1 MDEAKGSTVVRAAV
15 RALTAGAAPRYQEAF
30 APTCMRWTLG
40 AGDAVPA
47 GAVAEVLHDLHR
59 AFDGFHLDEE
69 LLLDAGRHVV
79 ARWRTSGTHVAE
91 YAGIAPTGRTFS
103 VQTCEIYQL
112 DGDAVVATW
121 AYGDPM
127 DLVRQLTEPG

>member
-1 MDEAKGSTVVRAAV
+1 MVEAKGSTIVRAAV
-15 RALTAGAAPRYQEAF
+15 RALNAGDVERYQEAF

-47 GAVAEVLHDLHR
+47 AAVGEVLEDLHR
-59 AFDGFHLDEE
+59 AFENFHLDEE

-79 ARWRTSGTHVAE
+79 ARWRTSGTHVGE
-91 YAGIAPTGRTFS
+91 YAGIAPTGRTFT

-121 AYGDPM
+121 SYGDPM
-127 DLVRQLTEPG
+127 DLVRQLTEGG